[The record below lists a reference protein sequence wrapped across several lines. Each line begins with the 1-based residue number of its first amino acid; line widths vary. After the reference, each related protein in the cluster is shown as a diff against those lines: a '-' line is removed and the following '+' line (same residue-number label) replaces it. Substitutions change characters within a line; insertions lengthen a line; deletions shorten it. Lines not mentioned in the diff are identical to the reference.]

1 MIEKLEPPLN
11 FTDPYVLHDPAAVP
25 GSIAD
30 EYMPDHL
37 NNPEMEERSNN
48 RQESTIKTK
57 GILAPLVMV
66 NTKLLHEGQ
75 VESMIIYYRD
85 FVPSIELVI
94 HDDDQLI
101 KNTDIP
107 NLNNVIRV
115 IIIPEIENVYKSISL
130 DFNILSVNIDGN
142 TIKYSGK
149 YKHLPFNKKRI
160 KELIYPGCP
169 NVVGKSGANKEQAN
183 GTAHCNPPEQKR
195 PNTWELLHIIAQECE
210 LGFCSTDHCQEIE
223 DRLPRLVYNKSYDD
237 FLEEQLEFSG
247 LDEDSIFDAWI
258 DLYGYIV
265 MVNFAWIITNQEV
278 IQNNLA
284 IKVFPGI
291 HGTQELNMPEQKP
304 KEVHRTLVCMPRDG
318 SINNLS
324 FTKYNVII
332 NNSDLVTGTNR
343 SMYNCNLIDIAGNIS
358 ITQYD
363 VESIENSVD
372 GKHTEEYAK
381 EQQKSLAIECNDIPI
396 NKQKMIRQKYFNK
409 YRARILE
416 IEMDKVNL
424 GLQRGTLV
432 NVVIMTDEANA
443 KQLIAAA
450 STNLID
456 NQDVEPDKLKVGDL
470 EYKDLIEQENIALPN
485 MALTGMYYI
494 DSMKFEYSYD
504 NNEIKQFLYLIKKG
518 SITNLNNWHTNP
530 RIEKV
535 DKFHPPMYSD

>member
-1 MIEKLEPPLN
+1 
-11 FTDPYVLHDPAAVP
+11 
-25 GSIAD
+25 
-30 EYMPDHL
+30 
-37 NNPEMEERSNN
+37 
-48 RQESTIKTK
+48 
-57 GILAPLVMV
+57 
-66 NTKLLHEGQ
+66 
-75 VESMIIYYRD
+75 
-85 FVPSIELVI
+85 
-94 HDDDQLI
+94 
-101 KNTDIP
+101 
-107 NLNNVIRV
+107 
-115 IIIPEIENVYKSISL
+115 
-130 DFNILSVNIDGN
+130 
-142 TIKYSGK
+142 
-149 YKHLPFNKKRI
+149 
-160 KELIYPGCP
+160 
-169 NVVGKSGANKEQAN
+169 
-183 GTAHCNPPEQKR
+183 
-195 PNTWELLHIIAQECE
+195 
-210 LGFCSTDHCQEIE
+210 
-223 DRLPRLVYNKSYDD
+223 
-237 FLEEQLEFSG
+237 
-247 LDEDSIFDAWI
+247 
-258 DLYGYIV
+258 

-278 IQNNLA
+278 IQNNLS
-284 IKVFPGI
+284 IKVFPGV

-324 FTKYNVII
+324 FTRYNVII

-343 SMYNCNLIDIAGNIS
+343 SMYNCNLIDIDGNIS

-416 IEMDKVNL
+416 IELDKVNL

-450 STNLID
+450 STNIIE
-456 NQDVEPDKLKVGDL
+456 NQDIEQDKLKVGDL
-470 EYKDLIEQENIALPN
+470 EYKDLIEQENIPLPN

-518 SITNLNNWHTNP
+518 SLTNLNNWHTNP